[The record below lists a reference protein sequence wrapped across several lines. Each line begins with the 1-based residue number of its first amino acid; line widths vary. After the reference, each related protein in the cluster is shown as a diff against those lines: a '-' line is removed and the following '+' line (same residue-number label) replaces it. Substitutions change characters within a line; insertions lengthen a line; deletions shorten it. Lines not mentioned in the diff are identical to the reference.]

1 MGARH
6 IKKYFELSALTTAE
20 QGGEM
25 IRLSLIITTALV
37 LFSCDTAKKSHEMNS
52 PDGTIH
58 TFLEMEGSLPSY
70 TVSIDGEQILRPSNL
85 GFLLEASPGYSGALN
100 IKQIESTTHKQNWG
114 QVLGEDKQILDHHNY
129 YKFEVSSG
137 SKTYYNLEFKVFNDG
152 VAFRYQF
159 PAWAGVDSLIIKE
172 ELTEF
177 NFTADF
183 LSWWI
188 PNEWDSYERI
198 YRTTPISKSP
208 GVNTPVTLRTE
219 SGIHLS
225 IHEANLTDY
234 SGMTLVPDDSGSIDW
249 HSALVP
255 WPDGIMVRSSLPHQ
269 SPWRTIQLGR
279 SAADLANSHL
289 ILNLNE
295 PNLIADVSWIKP
307 MKYMGIWWGMHIKT
321 ESWEQGPIHGATT
334 ENALRYIDYASS
346 NGFDGL
352 LIEGWNLGWENWGKQ
367 DAYSFTETYD
377 DFDIQKVTAYAADH
391 GMEIIGHHE
400 TGGDAESY
408 DRRVED
414 GFKMYKSLGINS
426 IKTGYAGDIYPRGQH
441 HHGQWMV
448 RHYRGIVELAAK
460 YQITLDVHEPI
471 KATGIRRTW
480 PNMMTRE
487 GARGNEYEAW
497 SEGNPPEHTTILP
510 FTRMLGGPMDYT
522 PGVFYVSLE
531 GIRDDNQVHTTL
543 AKQLAL
549 MVILN
554 SPLQMVADLPEHINN
569 HPALQFVRDLNID
582 WDESHVIAGEIGDY
596 VITSRRVDTEW
607 FLAAI
612 TDEEPRDLDVK
623 LAFLKKNIQYRAE
636 IYRDGDNAHWDDN
649 PHDYAIESQ
658 EVNSTTTIK
667 LPLAAGGGIA
677 IRIVPMN

>member
-1 MGARH
+1 MIRVSTLIIIAFLISSCER
-6 IKKYFELSALTTAE
+6 TAE
-20 QGGEM
+20 QFE
-25 IRLSLIITTALV
+25 L
-37 LFSCDTAKKSHEMNS
+37 KS
-52 PDGTIH
+52 PDGTIAVQ
-58 TFLEMEGSLPSY
+58 LEMKDNSPHYSIR
-70 TVSIDGEQILRPSNL
+70 IDGEEVIKSSAL
-85 GFLLEASPGYSGALN
+85 GFDLISIPKLSAPLT
-100 IKQIESTTHKQNWG
+100 ILQQSTSENKSTWS
-114 QVLGEDKQILDHHNY
+114 QVLGEDKEITDNHYFARFQVL
-129 YKFEVSSG
+129 SG
-137 SKTYYNLEFKVFNDG
+137 SLEFYSLEFKVFDDG
-152 VAFRYQF
+152 VGFRYVF
-159 PAWAGVDSLIIKE
+159 PDWAGIDSLLIQD

-177 NFTADF
+177 NFAQDY

-188 PNEWDSYERI
+188 PNDWDSYERI
-198 YRTTPISKSP
+198 YQTTPLSKSP
-208 GVNTPVTLRTE
+208 GVNTPFTLRTE
-219 SGIHLS
+219 SGIHIS
-225 IHEANLTDY
+225 IHEANLTEY
-234 SGMTLVPDDSGSIDW
+234 SGMTLVPDTVGSTNW
-249 HSALVP
+249 HAALVP
-255 WPDGIMVRSSLPHQ
+255 WPDGLKVRSSLPHK

-279 SAADLANSHL
+279 TATVLGNSHL

-295 PNLIADVSWIKP
+295 PSQIADVSWIKP

-334 ENALRYIDYASS
+334 QNAKRYIDYASA
-346 NGFDGL
+346 NGFQGL

-377 DFDIQKVTAYAADH
+377 DFDIEQVTQYAASN

-408 DRRVED
+408 DRRVEAA
-414 GFKMYKSLGINS
+414 FQFYKKHGING
-426 IKTGYAGDIYPRGQH
+426 IKTGYAGDIFPRGQY

-448 RHYRGIVELAAK
+448 RHYRRIVELAAE
-460 YQITLDVHEPI
+460 YEITLDVHEPI

-522 PGVFYVSLE
+522 PGVFYITLE
-531 GIRDDNQVHTTL
+531 GIKENNRVHTTL

-554 SPLQMVADLPEHINN
+554 SPLQMVADLPEHIKD
-569 HPALQFVRDLNID
+569 HPALQFARDLNID
-582 WDESHVIAGEIGDY
+582 WDESEMLDAQVGDY
-596 VITSRRVDTEW
+596 VVTARRSGKEW

-612 TDEEPRDLDVK
+612 SDEERRELEVD
-623 LAFLKKNIQYRAE
+623 LAFLQDDIPYRAE
-636 IYRDGDNAHWDDN
+636 IYRDGDNASWDRN
-649 PHDYAIESQ
+649 PHDYFIEER
-658 EVNSTTTIK
+658 EVNAEMTIK

-677 IRIVPMN
+677 IRMVPQQ

>member
-1 MGARH
+1 
-6 IKKYFELSALTTAE
+6 
-20 QGGEM
+20 M
-25 IRLSLIITTALV
+25 IRLSLIITMVLV
-37 LFSCDTAKKSHEMNS
+37 LISCDTAKISHEMNS
-52 PDGTIH
+52 PDGTILAL
-58 TFLEMEGSLPSY
+58 LEMQGSLPSY
-70 TVSIDGEQILRPSNL
+70 AVSIDGEMILRPSNL
-85 GFLLEASPGYSGALN
+85 GFLLGASPGYSDPLA
-100 IKQIESTTHKQNWG
+100 IKQIESSIHKQSWE

-129 YKFEVSSG
+129 YKYEVSSG

-159 PAWAGVDSLIIKE
+159 PAWAGVDSLLIQE

-177 NFTADF
+177 NFAEDF

-198 YRTTPISKSP
+198 YRTTLISESP
-208 GVNTPVTLRTE
+208 GVNTPVTLRTD
-219 SGIHLS
+219 SGIHVS
-225 IHEANLTDY
+225 IHEANLTDF

-255 WPDGIMVRSSLPHQ
+255 WPDGIKVRSTLPHQ
-269 SPWRTIQLGR
+269 SPWRTVQLGR

-295 PNLIADVSWIKP
+295 PNRIADVSWIKP

-408 DRRVED
+408 DRRVEAA
-414 GFKMYKSLGINS
+414 FQFYKSLGINS
-426 IKTGYAGDIYPRGQH
+426 VKTGYAGAIFPRRQH

-448 RHYRGIVELAAK
+448 RHYRSIVELAAK
-460 YQITLDVHEPI
+460 YKITLDVHEPI

-522 PGVFYVSLE
+522 PGVFYVTLE
-531 GIRDDNQVHTTL
+531 GIKEDNRIHTTL

-554 SPLQMVADLPEHINN
+554 SPFQMVADLPEHIKD
-569 HPALQFVRDLNID
+569 HPALQFARDLNID
-582 WDESHVIAGEIGDY
+582 WDESEMLAGEVGDY
-596 VITSRRVDTEW
+596 VVTARRAGDEW

-612 TDEEPRDLDVK
+612 SDEERRMLDVK
-623 LAFLKKNIQYRAE
+623 LSFLKENVYYRAE
-636 IYRDGDNAHWDDN
+636 VYRDGDQASWDRN
-649 PHDYAIESQ
+649 PHDYFIE
-658 EVNSTTTIK
+658 EKKVTSTSLLK

-677 IRIVPMN
+677 IRMVPIN

>member
-1 MGARH
+1 
-6 IKKYFELSALTTAE
+6 
-20 QGGEM
+20 M

-58 TFLEMEGSLPSY
+58 TLLEMQGSLPSY

-85 GFLLEASPGYSGALN
+85 GFLLEVSPGYSEALN
-100 IKQIESTTHKQNWG
+100 IKQVESTTHKQNWE

-137 SKTYYNLEFKVFNDG
+137 SNTFYNLEFKVFNDG

-159 PAWAGVDSLIIKE
+159 PAWAGVDSLLLKE

-279 SAADLANSHL
+279 SAAELANSHL

-295 PNLIADVSWIKP
+295 PNRIADVSWIKP

-408 DRRVED
+408 DRRVEAA
-414 GFKMYKSLGINS
+414 FQFYKSLGINS
-426 IKTGYAGDIYPRGQH
+426 VKTGYAGAIFPRGQH

-448 RHYRGIVELAAK
+448 RHYRRIVELAAK
-460 YQITLDVHEPI
+460 YKITLDAHEPI

-522 PGVFYVSLE
+522 PGVFYVTLE
-531 GIRDDNQVHTTL
+531 GIKENNRIHTTL

-554 SPLQMVADLPEHINN
+554 SPLQMVADLPEHIKN
-569 HPALQFVRDLNID
+569 HPALQFARDLNID
-582 WDESHVIAGEIGDY
+582 WDESEMLAGEVGDY
-596 VITSRRVDTEW
+596 AVTARRVGDMW

-612 TDEEPRDLDVK
+612 SDEERRMLDVK
-623 LAFLKKNIQYRAE
+623 LSFLKEDVQYRAE
-636 IYRDGDNAHWDDN
+636 IYRDGDKASWDRN
-649 PHDYAIESQ
+649 PHDYFIE
-658 EVNSTTTIK
+658 EKIVTSTTQLA

-677 IRIVPMN
+677 IRLVPVE